1 MPSKFAIGSEIA
13 PVPFFVCTTGSFASD
28 VVAFGCRFSSSR
40 AVTDVMGT
48 VGRTGR
54 SLTAG
59 EVPLKAPPPV
69 CGPKDGAAVV
79 ELAVEPVLALLL
91 ARAMPARAAWACAC
105 EPPPLKR
112 ATPTSSATS
121 DKTMKIRPLT
131 LVSRAAERSHSRG
144 ISHPRD
150 PVLALTRGLI
160 SERPIN
166 QTPLID

>member
-13 PVPFFVCTTGSFASD
+13 PVPLFFCTTGSFASD
-28 VVAFGCRFSSSR
+28 VVAFGGRFSLSR

-59 EVPLKAPPPV
+59 EVPLKVPPPV
-69 CGPKDGAAVV
+69 CGPNDGAVAV
-79 ELAVEPVLALLL
+79 ELAVELELALL
-91 ARAMPARAAWACAC
+91 PARAIPARGACAC

-121 DKTMKIRPLT
+121 DKTMNIRPLT
-131 LVSRAAERSHSRG
+131 QVSRAAKRSHLRG
-144 ISHPRD
+144 ISHPRIRYLRLPRRD
-150 PVLALTRGLI
+150 I
-160 SERPIN
+160 RPEN
-166 QTPLID
+166 